1 MSSQPANEVI
11 DISVYQVLVQKIL
24 REVNEP
30 DLSLRDKIIIL
41 STALNQLKD
50 IRERA
55 KICIFNNIILKK
67 CK

>member
-1 MSSQPANEVI
+1 MNAQPANEVI
-11 DISVYQVLVQKIL
+11 DRFGYQVLVQKIL

-50 IRERA
+50 LRDEV
-55 KICIFNNIILKK
+55 LV
-67 CK
+67 